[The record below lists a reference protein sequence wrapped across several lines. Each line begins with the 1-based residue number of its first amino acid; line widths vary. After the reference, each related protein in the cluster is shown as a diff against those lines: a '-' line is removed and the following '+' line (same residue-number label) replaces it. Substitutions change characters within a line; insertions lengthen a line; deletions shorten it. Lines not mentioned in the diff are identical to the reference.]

1 MKRGDVVKP
10 FKGFRHGWDVP
21 ASWWSRVGVILEFIE
36 HPDPWEDQYVVYWSD
51 NTKSVHYTE
60 DLEMK

>member
-21 ASWWSRVGVILEFIE
+21 ASWWSRVGIIIDVIE
-36 HPDPWEDQYVVYWSD
+36 HRPCSDQYIVYWCDGS
-51 NTKSVHYTE
+51 KSVE
-60 DLEMK
+60 FVDNLEMK